1 MKPAD
6 KSSTMR
12 VGNLLVEV
20 YQTFMAGNCMDKSSE
35 VKALVPN
42 KHFLKVSATSS
53 IVTFVFLQDVTI
65 AFFLVH
71 LDDQECYI
79 LIIFDISNKNFFEK
93 ILKIF

>member
-1 MKPAD
+1 MKVQPQELTVCLRSD
-6 KSSTMR
+6 IRHLFQVTG
-12 VGNLLVEV
+12 VNE
-20 YQTFMAGNCMDKSSE
+20 SSE